1 MSSTKYTKQNIIKK
15 LQANIKIYNEN
26 LLNKIIMFTF
36 ENKQNKRIEYI
47 EVLFKNS
54 NFMHLTGIKYK
65 YGATRFFN
73 DCKDNRLLSSNMRIE
88 HQGLTALKLEV
99 LESAMAINKSAKR
112 IGTYNDNKS
121 NIKIERVIGNMH
133 CWIGFSNLKQNNEKM
148 KYYYPKTLIQD
159 DFRKNVTEEN
169 KIIAILSKN
178 KNDKLYNE
186 ITYLSKNTTL
196 ARLKEENQIFEKI
209 DYENLKSK
217 SPQYQKRIEEEIKQ
231 NLASN

>member
-1 MSSTKYTKQNIIKK
+1 MNNKKYTKLNIIEK
-15 LQANIKIYNEN
+15 LQKNIKIYNEN
-26 LLNKIIMFTF
+26 LLNKTIMFAF
-36 ENKQNKRIEYI
+36 ENKQSKRINYI
-47 EVLFKNS
+47 EVLFKDS

-73 DCKDNRLLSSNMRIE
+73 DCKDNRLLLDDIE
-88 HQGLTALKLEV
+88 IAHQGLTSLKLEV

-112 IGTYNDNKS
+112 IGIYNDNKS

-133 CWIGFSNLKQNNEKM
+133 CWIGFSNLKQNNERM

-178 KNDKLYNE
+178 KNEKLYNE

-196 ARLKEENQIFEKI
+196 ARLKEENQILEKI
-209 DYENLKSK
+209 DYQNLKSK
-217 SPQYQKRIEEEIKQ
+217 NLQYQKRIEKEIK
-231 NLASN
+231 

>member
-1 MSSTKYTKQNIIKK
+1 MKNKKYTKKDIIKI
-15 LQANIKIYNEN
+15 LYLNAEVYEQN
-26 LLNKIIMFTF
+26 LLDKNIMF
-36 ENKQNKRIEYI
+36 IY
-47 EVLFKNS
+47 KNGKTNS
-54 NFMHLTGIKYK
+54 MHYVETSFNDYNFLHLTGIKYK
-65 YGATRFFN
+65 KGAIKFFKSSIRKKLQ
-73 DCKDNRLLSSNMRIE
+73 DKDVEIKNEIF
-88 HQGLTALKLEV
+88 TVLKLEV

-112 IGTYNDNKS
+112 IGIYNDNKS

-159 DFRKNVTEEN
+159 DFRKNVIEEN

-196 ARLKEENQIFEKI
+196 ARLKEENQILEKI
-209 DYENLKSK
+209 DYQNLKSK
-217 SPQYQKRIEEEIKQ
+217 NPQYQKRIEKEIK
-231 NLASN
+231 

>member
-1 MSSTKYTKQNIIKK
+1 MNNKKYTKLNIIEK
-15 LQANIKIYNEN
+15 LQKNIKIYNEN
-26 LLNKIIMFTF
+26 LLNKTIMFAF
-36 ENKQNKRIEYI
+36 ENKQSKRINYI
-47 EVLFKNS
+47 EVLFKDS

-73 DCKDNRLLSSNMRIE
+73 DCKDNRLLLNDIE
-88 HQGLTALKLEV
+88 IAHQGLTALKLEV

-112 IGTYNDNKS
+112 IGIYNDNKS
-121 NIKIERVIGNMH
+121 NIKIERIIGNMH

-159 DFRKNVTEEN
+159 DFRKNVIEEN

-178 KNDKLYNE
+178 KNEKLYNE

-196 ARLKEENQIFEKI
+196 AKLKEENQILEKI
-209 DYENLKSK
+209 DYQNLKSK
-217 SPQYQKRIEEEIKQ
+217 SPQYQKRIEKEIK
-231 NLASN
+231 

>member
-1 MSSTKYTKQNIIKK
+1 
-15 LQANIKIYNEN
+15 
-26 LLNKIIMFTF
+26 
-36 ENKQNKRIEYI
+36 
-47 EVLFKNS
+47 
-54 NFMHLTGIKYK
+54 
-65 YGATRFFN
+65 
-73 DCKDNRLLSSNMRIE
+73 
-88 HQGLTALKLEV
+88 
-99 LESAMAINKSAKR
+99 MAINKSAKR

-121 NIKIERVIGNMH
+121 NIKIERGIGNMH

-178 KNDKLYNE
+178 KNNKLYNE

-196 ARLKEENQIFEKI
+196 ARLKEENQIFKKI
-209 DYENLKSK
+209 DYKNLKSK
-217 SPQYQKRIEEEIKQ
+217 SPQYQKRIGEEIKQ